1 MEIKQKSNNQYLL
14 YKNNNNNNNNHQY
27 LFMPKQHKP
36 NRQLY

>member
-14 YKNNNNNNNNHQY
+14 YKNNNNNNNNQY
-27 LFMPKQHKP
+27 LFLPKQHKP